1 MESALL
7 ELNDVSLAYFT
18 ETEQTQAIDHL
29 NLSIQKG
36 EFAAIVGPSGCGKT
50 SVLSLMMGLLSPQS
64 GSVQF
69 DREHVRIGYMLQKDH
84 LLEWRTVE
92 KNVMLGLEVQH
103 RLNEKTKRMASELL
117 ETYGLGNFKTYYP
130 QQLSG
135 GMRQKVALIRTLAL
149 EPDLLLLDEPF
160 SALDYQTRLKLSDE
174 VYRIIREQ
182 NKTAVLVTHDISEAA
197 AMADRVFV
205 FSRRPSRVKTVLSD
219 GFDPKLSPLERRREP
234 AFMPLYEQIW
244 KEIDQ

>member
-18 ETEQTQAIDHL
+18 ENEQTQAIDHL

-205 FSRRPSRVKTVLSD
+205 FSRRPSRVKTVLSG

>member
-1 MESALL
+1 
-7 ELNDVSLAYFT
+7 
-18 ETEQTQAIDHL
+18 
-29 NLSIQKG
+29 
-36 EFAAIVGPSGCGKT
+36 
-50 SVLSLMMGLLSPQS
+50 
-64 GSVQF
+64 
-69 DREHVRIGYMLQKDH
+69 
-84 LLEWRTVE
+84 
-92 KNVMLGLEVQH
+92 
-103 RLNEKTKRMASELL
+103 MASELL

-205 FSRRPSRVKTVLSD
+205 FSRRPSRVKTVLSG